1 MQFRLGSIPVR
12 VRFPFFL
19 MVLLLGGAMRDETG
33 RQDPRLLVLW
43 AAIVFVSVLV
53 HELGHAIVG
62 RSFGLRP
69 WIELHGMGGTTAWA
83 QESELGHGRR
93 IAVSLAGPFA
103 GFLLGALVFA
113 VSRYAVVPSSPLG
126 RFAVDR
132 LLWVN
137 VGWGILNLVP
147 MLPLDGGNV
156 MRGVLQILTRGRGE
170 KAARVVSIAI
180 AGSVL
185 LYAFTTQQIWIGFLG
200 GLFVFSNVQALRTN
214 DVRVADAVMAR
225 AIQEAY
231 GALEAQ
237 DGERAIALLRPALAA
252 ADVSSELRAMGLRL
266 FAYALM
272 LEGNWSELLP
282 MLEKER
288 LLVGIEELERF
299 AKTARELE
307 RTDEADRIDALVRS
321 MQPRMANEF
330 D

>member
-19 MVLLLGGAMRDETG
+19 MVLLLGGTMRDESG
-33 RQDPRLLVLW
+33 RQDPRLLLLW
-43 AAIVFVSVLV
+43 GAIVFVSVLV
-53 HELGHAIVG
+53 HELGHALVG
-62 RSFGLRP
+62 RSFGLTP
-69 WIELHGMGGTTAWA
+69 WIELHGMGGTTSWA
-83 QESELGHGRR
+83 PGPELGHGRR

-103 GFLLGALVFA
+103 GFVLGGIVFA
-113 VSRYAVVPSSPLG
+113 ASRYALVPSTSLG
-126 RFAVDR
+126 RFTVDQ

-137 VGWGILNLVP
+137 IGWGIINLVP

-170 KAARVVSIAI
+170 KAARVVSIGI
-180 AGSVL
+180 AGLLL
-185 LYAFTTQQIWIGFLG
+185 LYAFTAQQIWLGFLG
-200 GLFVFSNVQALRTN
+200 ALFVFSNVQALRTT
-214 DVRVADAVMAR
+214 DVRAADAVMAR

-231 GALEAQ
+231 GALDAQ

-252 ADVSSELRAMGLRL
+252 ADVSNELRAMGLRL
-266 FAYALM
+266 LAYGLM
-272 LEGNWSELLP
+272 LEGHWSELLP

-288 LLVGIEELERF
+288 LLVGSAELERF

-307 RTDEADRIDALVRS
+307 RTDDADRIDALVRS